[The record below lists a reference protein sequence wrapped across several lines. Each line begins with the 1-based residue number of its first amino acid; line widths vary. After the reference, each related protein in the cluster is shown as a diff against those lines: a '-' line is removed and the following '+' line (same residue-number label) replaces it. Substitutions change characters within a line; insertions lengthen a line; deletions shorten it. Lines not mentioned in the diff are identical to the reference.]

1 MNRDNFI
8 KNSFLLICSNIATGI
23 FGFLFTIILSKNLGA
38 EGMGLY
44 GLIMPIYNLVCCIIC
59 GGMVTAVSKITAEH
73 YFKKQYTRIKLSIN
87 SALIF
92 DFLWS
97 SLCIILF
104 LLLRTYIGNNIIKD
118 SRAIP
123 SLIVICPSMLFIA
136 LSSILKGYFYGSSKV
151 QIPAFIDIFEKA
163 FRIIV
168 ILFLLALFKPKN
180 VVDTVTI
187 CYGSLAMGELMSL
200 IFLSSFYIGTTC
212 GLNEAISKQESRS
225 QLLFDI
231 LVVSFPLCLN
241 GAITTLLF
249 TLSTLIVPRRL
260 MSIGYTHSAALSM
273 IGKFSGMSMN
283 ISFFPIIIIT
293 SICTLLIPDISK
305 NLSLGDSYSAER
317 RTRKIMDLAFGL
329 GLATLCI
336 CLVIP
341 RELGVLFF
349 RRDDLGSYIQF
360 SAIAVPFV
368 FLSVTTYAVLNGLSK
383 QKVLLFNSIISSL
396 IELVCLFILSGI
408 PSINIYAYTYTAI
421 ITSLITLLLNSYEIK
436 KKLYLSLSPSKI
448 LIEILCGIFIFFE
461 LSITRNLL
469 GTSSITILC
478 ISIISMGYLSYY
490 LLKKAL
496 N

>member
-1 MNRDNFI
+1 MNGDNFI

-23 FGFLFTIILSKNLGA
+23 FGFIFTIILSKNLGA

-44 GLIMPIYNLVCCIIC
+44 GLIMPIYNLICCIIC

-73 YFKKQYTRIKLSIN
+73 YFKKQYSRIKLSIKT
-87 SALIF
+87 ALIF
-92 DFLWS
+92 DLLWS
-97 SLCIILF
+97 SFCIILF
-104 LLLRTYIGNNIIKD
+104 LLLRNFIGNIVIKD
-118 SRAIP
+118 GRAIP
-123 SLIVICPSMLFIA
+123 SLIIICPSMLFIA
-136 LSSILKGYFYGSSKV
+136 LSSIFKGYFYGSSKV

-163 FRIIV
+163 FRIFI
-168 ILFLLALFKPKN
+168 ILLLLELIKPKN

-187 CYGSLAMGELMSL
+187 CYGTLAMGELMSL
-200 IFLSSFYIGTTC
+200 IFLSGFYSGTSRRLKDST
-212 GLNEAISKQESRS
+212 AKQESRS
-225 QLLFDI
+225 QLLFNI

-249 TLSTLIVPRRL
+249 TFSTLLVPRRL
-260 MSIGYTHSAALSM
+260 MSIGFTHSAALSM

-283 ISFFPIIIIT
+283 IPFFPIIIVT

-305 NLSLGDSYSAER
+305 NLSLGDTYAAER
-317 RTRKIMDLAFGL
+317 RTAKIMDLAFGL

-341 RELGVLFF
+341 KELGVLFF
-349 RRDDLGSYIQF
+349 RREDLGSYIQF
-360 SAIAVPFV
+360 SAISVPLV

-396 IELVCLFILSGI
+396 IEVLCLFILSGI

-421 ITSLITLLLNSYEIK
+421 ITSLITLFLNSYEIK

-448 LIEILCGIFIFFE
+448 LVEILCGVFIYFE

-469 GTSSITILC
+469 GTSSITMLC
-478 ISIISMGYLSYY
+478 ISIIAMGYLSYY
-490 LLKKAL
+490 LLKKIVD
-496 N
+496 